1 MQQLSSVRNNYLL
14 YAVTIFGT
22 QKLSFVRFTNFSF
35 LCLLLYFH
43 KDVYFELFVENLR
56 IFSFNCLGLCHHVP
70 WTGDKSAEFF
80 WAMYLIRKVG
90 SANVSKDFNHLYTL
104 YVCNM
109 LCMCVFIY
117 IYIYICTYFCVP
129 DSMFPFSDSFSTLGL
144 VRCFWRQSE

>member
-117 IYIYICTYFCVP
+117 IYICTYFCVP